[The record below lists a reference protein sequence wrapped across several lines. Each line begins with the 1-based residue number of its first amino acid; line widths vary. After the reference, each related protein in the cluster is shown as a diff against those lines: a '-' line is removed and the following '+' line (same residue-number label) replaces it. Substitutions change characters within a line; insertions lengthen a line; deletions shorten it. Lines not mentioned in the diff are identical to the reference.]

1 MNESETSKQCKEP
14 TLKIYKE
21 YFEAPF
27 ISSTE
32 HYYTRESSEFVRH
45 NPITEYMK
53 KVEQRLE
60 EEKKRI
66 RLYLNESTEEIL
78 LKKCEEVLIQK
89 HLDMFYSEFN
99 NLLNDGKNEG
109 KTHSISNFILFSVFT
124 LFILYLRFGPN
135 VRSRVESARGSH
147 RTQTST

>member
-1 MNESETSKQCKEP
+1 MRQ
-14 TLKIYKE
+14 
-21 YFEAPF
+21 
-27 ISSTE
+27 
-32 HYYTRESSEFVRH
+32 

-89 HLDMFYSEFN
+89 HLDLFYNEFD

-109 KTHSISNFILFSVFT
+109 
-124 LFILYLRFGPN
+124 
-135 VRSRVESARGSH
+135 
-147 RTQTST
+147 TS

>member
-1 MNESETSKQCKEP
+1 
-14 TLKIYKE
+14 
-21 YFEAPF
+21 
-27 ISSTE
+27 
-32 HYYTRESSEFVRH
+32 
-45 NPITEYMK
+45 MK

-89 HLDMFYSEFN
+89 HLDLFYSEFE

-109 KTHSISNFILFSVFT
+109 SLQLKIDFKKNKKYFID
-124 LFILYLRFGPN
+124 ILDLARMYDLVSKIPDGLNELKRLLEFYIYNQGMEALEKCCDTAIN
-135 VRSRVESARGSH
+135 VRSL
-147 RTQTST
+147 

>member
-1 MNESETSKQCKEP
+1 
-14 TLKIYKE
+14 
-21 YFEAPF
+21 
-27 ISSTE
+27 
-32 HYYTRESSEFVRH
+32 
-45 NPITEYMK
+45 MK

-89 HLDMFYSEFN
+89 HIDLFHNEFI

-109 KTHSISNFILFSVFT
+109 LVIFIF
-124 LFILYLRFGPN
+124 LRFIKIK
-135 VRSRVESARGSH
+135 SYL
-147 RTQTST
+147 